1 MHQPHDADIVVFGDR
16 DALSQAADRIG
27 LPVSFADADAAEVP
41 AGTIRIIDI
50 PNAAPATPGTP
61 DPRNA
66 VAVIAALEGAAAAC
80 IAGTFDG
87 LVTGPVHKASINAGG
102 IAYTGTTGLLAR
114 PARSD
119 ERRVGKECVSTCRSR
134 WSPSP

>member
-1 MHQPHDADIVVFGDR
+1 MSLLMCAVCFCFFFFVFKQKT
-16 DALSQAADRIG
+16 AYEMRISDWSSDVCSSD
-27 LPVSFADADAAEVP
+27 LSFADADAAEVP

-80 IAGTFDG
+80 ITGTFR
-87 LVTGPVHKASINAGG
+87 AE
-102 IAYTGTTGLLAR
+102 
-114 PARSD
+114 
-119 ERRVGKECVSTCRSR
+119 ERRVGKECVSTCSSR
-134 WSPSP
+134 WSRYH

>member
-1 MHQPHDADIVVFGDR
+1 M
-16 DALSQAADRIG
+16 RISDWSSDVCSSD
-27 LPVSFADADAAEVP
+27 LDAAEVP

-80 IAGTFDG
+80 ITGTFDG
-87 LVTGPVHKASINAGG
+87 LVTGPVHKASITAGG
-102 IAYTGTTGLLAR
+102 IAYTGTTGLL
-114 PARSD
+114 RS
-119 ERRVGKECVSTCRSR
+119 ERRRVGDACVRGCEARGR
-134 WSPSP
+134 PGH

>member
-1 MHQPHDADIVVFGDR
+1 MHRPHDADIVVFGDR

-41 AGTIRIIDI
+41 AGTIRIIHL

-66 VAVIAALEGAAAAC
+66 VAVIAALAGAAAAC
-80 IAGTFDG
+80 I
-87 LVTGPVHKASINAGG
+87 
-102 IAYTGTTGLLAR
+102 TGT
-114 PARSD
+114 D
-119 ERRVGKECVSTCRSR
+119 ERRGGPGCGMRCRHR
-134 WSPSP
+134 RGQ

>member
-1 MHQPHDADIVVFGDR
+1 M
-16 DALSQAADRIG
+16 RISDWSSDVCSSD
-27 LPVSFADADAAEVP
+27 LDAAEVP

-80 IAGTFDG
+80 ITGTFDG
-87 LVTGPVHKASINAGG
+87 LVTGPVPNSSINAGA
-102 IAYTGTTGLLAR
+102 IAYPGTNRPLAR
-114 PARSD
+114 HAGCEVVMTLAND
-119 ERRVGKECVSTCRSR
+119 IVRVALAPTPCPPRAVAHASQPDNLC
-134 WSPSP
+134 

>member
-1 MHQPHDADIVVFGDR
+1 MRPRLALVPGEPAGVGPELCTRAMHRPHDADIVVFGDR

-66 VAVIAALEGAAAAC
+66 VAVIAALE
-80 IAGTFDG
+80 
-87 LVTGPVHKASINAGG
+87 
-102 IAYTGTTGLLAR
+102 
-114 PARSD
+114 RS
-119 ERRVGKECVSTCRSR
+119 EEPTSELPSLMRISYAVFCVQKKKNQ
-134 WSPSP
+134 

>member
-1 MHQPHDADIVVFGDR
+1 MRPRLALVPGEPAGVGPELCIRAMHRPHDADIVVFGDR

-66 VAVIAALEGAAAAC
+66 VAVLAALEGAAAAC
-80 IAGTFDG
+80 IEIGSAH
-87 LVTGPVHKASINAGG
+87 V
-102 IAYTGTTGLLAR
+102 
-114 PARSD
+114 
-119 ERRVGKECVSTCRSR
+119 
-134 WSPSP
+134 